1 MFVTQS
7 HPKQSPTEHC
17 EAEQMEASTRRST
30 PPASPKPLQLALLL
44 HGKLGSWFAS
54 SSEIAGAQRAG
65 GTPALLSS
73 TTAIRAFAAFT
84 HASFDRHVVQPA
96 ARSGASLRVVI
107 HSWSPEVGPTLDAL
121 YRPAASAHEPA
132 LAELKKVASQHLSM
146 RRAHDLLS
154 KLAGPPAALV
164 MVARL
169 DLLLFRDVPLAAMA
183 VLAGG
188 ATTTSSSTE
197 RLQPT
202 TPSSMAGGVLYLPH
216 MCLPSWLRLP
226 RALADAEAQVLKRT
240 CSGEAAWRRRQ
251 VGIATGRRMLPAQLS
266 HWPQSGVF
274 PAKIPVAEDFTLF
287 VLDYFFI
294 GTGDVTASFARLDL
308 RDLSARLRRRL
319 GSRDFPHW
327 SHLYWAE
334 HVTRTLVPSGVTL
347 RFALMHEVDFTL
359 GRFWRHGADC
369 VAAVVSPPTA
379 ASPIVGGVE
388 GVWARF
394 ANVSAL
400 AAELRGSAGD
410 AALASSALT
419 QQCPSHFMS
428 GEHVLCPW
436 FSTAC
441 AAQQPATLAM
451 AESAGRFAA
460 SAQLPPRQLLRAERC
475 LTLTCLT
482 YNGTARKR
490 RRGEQPD
497 PHQHRQPHH
506 RTGVEGASPQHRSAV
521 DR

>member
-1 MFVTQS
+1 MVGATS
-7 HPKQSPTEHC
+7 
-17 EAEQMEASTRRST
+17 A
-30 PPASPKPLQLALLL
+30 PASPKPLQLALLL

-183 VLAGG
+183 VPAGG
-188 ATTTSSSTE
+188 ATTTSSSPE
-197 RLQPT
+197 RPQL

-240 CSGEAAWRRRQ
+240 CSGEAAWRRQ

-287 VLDYFFI
+287 VLDYFFV
-294 GTGDVTASFARLDL
+294 GTADVATSFARLDL

-319 GSRDFPHW
+319 GSRAFPHW
-327 SHLYWAE
+327 AHLYWAE

-347 RFALMHEVDFTL
+347 RFALIHEVDFTL

-369 VAAVVSPPTA
+369 VAAVVPPLTA
-379 ASPIVGGVE
+379 ASPIAGGTN

-419 QQCPSHFMS
+419 QQCPSRFTS
-428 GEHVLCPW
+428 GERVLCPW
-436 FSTAC
+436 FSKAC
-441 AAQQPATLAM
+441 AAQQPATLSM

-497 PHQHRQPHH
+497 PHHPRQPHH
-506 RTGVEGASPQHRSAV
+506 RTGVEGVSAPLS
-521 DR
+521 RRPLRHTAGTGQPTR